1 MVWLKKLY
9 HILGKKDNSGKA
21 KNLHW
26 AAGKSAAA
34 GKGKAGGEKFRE
46 RGKRAAGGEHRPK
59 KGAIKNKKGGK
70 DGAAKV
76 NFAHTSEQELL
87 RRAVRDFAEREIA
100 PRVEEMERTDEV
112 PLDLIKK
119 MGSQGYLGVAVPAAE
134 GGTGLGHLARLILL
148 EEVGRVS
155 AALAMSLQCLQFGAG
170 CIFEFGSG
178 EQKKKYGRD
187 LAQGRI
193 LAAAAITEAGGGSDP
208 GGIATE
214 ARAEGDGYLLNG
226 RKVFITNSHIADL
239 AVVVAKTKDEPKK
252 EFSAFI
258 VEKGTP
264 GFRPGR
270 AEEKIGF
277 RGCVTGE
284 LVMENCRVPKENLLG
299 EEGRGLTIALK
310 GVSEYGRTG
319 ITGVALGLMQ
329 ASLEAALRFAGERVL
344 YGKPIAFLP
353 AIQFKIAEI
362 YADLEASRLLAYR
375 AAWLLDQKMRADT
388 EIAAAKFFAAEAAL
402 RCTRK
407 AMDIHGAYGC
417 MKGFPVERY
426 CRDAQLLVPADG
438 TNDIQRLV
446 VGRSLAVPK
455 AR

>member
-1 MVWLKKLY
+1 M
-9 HILGKKDNSGKA
+9 
-21 KNLHW
+21 
-26 AAGKSAAA
+26 
-34 GKGKAGGEKFRE
+34 
-46 RGKRAAGGEHRPK
+46 
-59 KGAIKNKKGGK
+59 
-70 DGAAKV
+70 
-76 NFAHTSEQELL
+76 NFALTAEQEIL
-87 RRAVRDFAEREIA
+87 RRAVREFAEREVA
-100 PRVEEMERTDEV
+100 PRVEEMEKTDEA

-119 MGSQGYLGVAVPAAE
+119 MGSQGYLGVAVPAAQ
-134 GGTGLGHLARLILL
+134 GGAGLGHLARLILV

-155 AALAMSLQCLQFGAG
+155 AALAMSLQCLHFGAG
-170 CIFEFGSG
+170 CVFAFGN
-178 EQKKKYGRD
+178 EAQKEKYGRD
-187 LAQGRI
+187 LAQGKI

-258 VEKGTP
+258 VERGTP

-270 AEEKIGF
+270 AEDKIGF

-284 LVMENCRVPKENLLG
+284 LVMENCRVPAENLLG
-299 EEGRGLTIALK
+299 GEGKGLAVALK

-319 ITGVALGLMQ
+319 IAGVALGLMQ
-329 ASLEAALRFAGERVL
+329 ASLEAALKFAGERVL
-344 YGKPIAFLP
+344 AGKPIALLP
-353 AIQFKIAEI
+353 TIQFKIAEI

-375 AAWLLDQKMRADT
+375 AAWLLDRGERADT

-438 TNDIQRLV
+438 TDDIQRLV
-446 VGRSLAVPK
+446 VGRSLAAPK
-455 AR
+455 GR